1 MFSFRIVPRDWLDGK
16 WTGGEED
23 SLALPWSSLR
33 ERIMQ
38 SPVTACLIFILPGLT
53 ISQSSF
59 TRRVRP
65 ESQRE
70 IERERLSEMCLV
82 QSGGENVNITFNKW
96 TIHYAGKAE
105 EIVDDI

>member
-16 WTGGEED
+16 CTGGEED
-23 SLALPWSSLR
+23 GLALPWSSLR

-53 ISQSSF
+53 KSQSSF

-65 ESQRE
+65 ESQKERE
-70 IERERLSEMCLV
+70 ILSEMCLM

-96 TIHYAGKAE
+96 TIHYAGKAK